1 MPQVPQGSA
10 QPEEAAK
17 AIADREAAVVA
28 ADAAREKEDA
38 DRAAAEVKRVK
49 EDAKRVAGLSPAN
62 AADSLPADSAPN
74 VSDVDWW
81 PHQQAKQQQQQQQ
94 QQQQETESQQQEYE
108 KELESDDAD
117 AGTDASTDAGAD
129 TDADDRADADA
140 GAQRAKV
147 VHGSRDGDGLQ
158 GMRTRGLGI
167 VSGGS

>member
-1 MPQVPQGSA
+1 MKDHRFCNGVWSG
-10 QPEEAAK
+10 AAT
-17 AIADREAAVVA
+17 
-28 ADAAREKEDA
+28 
-38 DRAAAEVKRVK
+38 
-49 EDAKRVAGLSPAN
+49 
-62 AADSLPADSAPN
+62 SAPAKLEALGGEKVVQN
-74 VSDVDWW
+74 ACKKASEGIDLQVAV
-81 PHQQAKQQQQQQQ
+81 AKQQQQQQQ